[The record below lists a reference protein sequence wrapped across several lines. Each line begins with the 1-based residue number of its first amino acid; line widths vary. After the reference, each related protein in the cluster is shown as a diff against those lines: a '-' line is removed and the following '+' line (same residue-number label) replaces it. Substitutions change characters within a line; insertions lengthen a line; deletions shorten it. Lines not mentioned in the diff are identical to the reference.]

1 MLVKIK
7 GEGSSWTIF
16 DNAEQ
21 VEYNSSPERITSP
34 QDLYRL
40 GNDAEECTY
49 ILNGVPNDGVDFVI
63 DSPLDVG
70 FIRFTRQAKTYI
82 VIFNTIGYLC
92 NDSGKT
98 VERIGGFLDTDRNYY
113 GKGKES

>member
-21 VEYNSSPERITSP
+21 VQYNSSPEQIASP

-49 ILNGVPNDGVDFVI
+49 ILPSVPNDGVDFQI
-63 DSPLDVG
+63 DSSFEVG
-70 FIRFTRQAKTYI
+70 YIKFTRQQKSYI
-82 VIFNTIGYLC
+82 V
-92 NDSGKT
+92 
-98 VERIGGFLDTDRNYY
+98 
-113 GKGKES
+113 